1 MVKATL
7 QDAAEVIAG
16 KGATLQDA
24 AQAIVDGWGSA
35 GKDNAVNVTRIMPE
49 ASAEEAYRVYLYTG
63 KTTPKY
69 THGYIYECTK
79 DATYTATVTFDP
91 ATISCTG
98 AQFINLVN
106 EYVAAP
112 EEIVSGTMTY
122 LAGANLWLF
131 IGKDSK
137 GAETARFQI
146 YQDDYEDA
154 GWGFSGTPEDGD
166 IVNFECS
173 ITEESAA
180 YAWVRIQP

>member
-1 MVKATL
+1 MDKATL

-16 KGATLQDA
+16 PGATIQDM
-24 AQAIVDGWGSA
+24 AQAIVDGWGGG
-35 GKDNAVNVTRIMPE
+35 GKNNAVNVTRIMPD

-63 KTTPKY
+63 KTSPKY

-79 DATYTATVTFDP
+79 NAVYTATVTFDP

-112 EEIVSGTMTY
+112 EEIVSGNMTF
-122 LAGANLWLF
+122 LADANLWLF
-131 IGKDSK
+131 VGKNSK
-137 GAETARFQI
+137 GAEVTRFQI
-146 YQDDYEDA
+146 YQEDYEDA
-154 GWGFSGTPEDGD
+154 GWTFSGTPEDGD
-166 IVNFECS
+166 VVNFECS
-173 ITEESAA
+173 IEEESAT